1 VATTIMKQSDV
12 KHVSDRL
19 FDVLLDVEVGV
30 ALQALNRVIKEFERA
45 KDEPEIISSRFR
57 ESKVD

>member
-1 VATTIMKQSDV
+1 MATTIMKQSDV

>member
-1 VATTIMKQSDV
+1 MKQSDV